1 MRYCLVLHLWRPRQY
16 LLKGIRG
23 NFCYIVDLRRRF
35 LIIEP
40 HYELLFLSSLL
51 RAGVNGKL
59 LCHRRLELSHLFPVS
74 HSIMWNTYVDISK
87 RLVLRKEYNSFTL
100 LISRDLLLI
109 LIGRLPLLLFF
120 FGLHLRLSRLFFI
133 FGNRAN

>member
-1 MRYCLVLHLWRPRQY
+1 MRYCLVLHLRRPRQY

-40 HYELLFLSSLL
+40 NYELLFLSSLFG
-51 RAGVNGKL
+51 AGVNGEL
-59 LCHRRLELSHLFPVS
+59 LRHRGLELFHLFPVS
-74 HSIMWNTYVDISK
+74 HSIMWNTSVGICQ
-87 RLVLRKEYNSFTL
+87 RLVLRKEYNSLTL

-109 LIGRLPLLLFF
+109 LIRRLPLLHFF
-120 FGLHLRLSRLFFI
+120 FDLHLRLRRLFFL
-133 FGNRAN
+133 FGNRAD